1 MTISSRSE
9 EQAQLGSSEGFE
21 DELTGLYADI
31 GQLDI
36 ADPGSGLRGRGD
48 ECGALDRLVAD
59 ARAGHSG
66 VLVLRGEAG
75 AGKSALL
82 EFVVGRAVDCR
93 IARAAGVE
101 SEMELAFAGL
111 HQLCGP
117 MLDHLE
123 RLPGPQRDALGT
135 AFGLSAG
142 GAPDRF
148 LVGLAVLSLLADV
161 AEEQPLVCVVDDA
174 QWLDQASAQ
183 ALAFVAR
190 RLLAEPVA
198 LVFAART
205 GGPEQAPE
213 QGPEQAPEQGP
224 KQGLEGLPELPVRG
238 LSDPDAR
245 AVLEAALR
253 GPLDEAVRDRIV
265 AESRG
270 NPLALLELPR
280 GLTPAELAG
289 GFGLPGVKPLASLIE
304 QGFVRRLEPLP
315 AQTRRLL
322 LTAAAEGAGDVTLLW
337 RAAGRLGIG
346 RDAVA
351 AAQTAGLIESG
362 PRIRFRHPLVR
373 SAAYRSASAGD
384 RRDVHAALAEVTD
397 PVLDPDRRAWHR
409 AHAAAG
415 RDEAVAA
422 ELEQSASRAQARGG
436 LAAAAAFLD
445 RAAALTPEPPRRSA
459 RALAAAQAKHQAGA
473 ADAALGLLA
482 MAEAGPLDE
491 LQRARADLL
500 RGQIAFTSGRGG
512 AAPALLLAAARRL
525 EPLDA
530 ALARDTY
537 LEAFSATMFAGQLA
551 GDVGVREVARAARG
565 VPSSPQ
571 PRNGDQL
578 LDGRA
583 VLFTDGY
590 PAAVPISRRALQ
602 TFCREDVSATDG
614 LRWLWL
620 ATLTAADLWDDE
632 SWHVLSTRHVRI
644 ARQAGAL
651 NDLPLAL
658 NSRVFVHLFAGEL
671 GAAAS
676 LVEELK
682 SVREAT
688 GSNFAPYG
696 ALALAALSGQ
706 AGEVDELIGA
716 RMSEVVPSGDGL
728 WLTVSRWASAVLGNG
743 LGRYEQALAAAR
755 QVCEDPPQ
763 QFGFWVWSLAELV
776 EAGVRCGQAGR
787 ASGALQQLAETARA
801 SGTDWAL
808 GMEARSRAQ
817 LSEGSTAENL
827 YTEAIERLGRTRVRL
842 DFARARLL
850 YGEWL
855 RREGR
860 RVDAREQLRAA
871 HQLLTAMGVEGFAE
885 RARRELAATG
895 ETVHKQRDAEP
906 REELTA
912 QETQIA
918 RLAGDGRTNPE
929 IGAELFIS
937 PRTVEWHL
945 HKVYPKLGISSRRQ
959 LHEALNSA

>member
-1 MTISSRSE
+1 MNETVI
-9 EQAQLGSSEGFE
+9 
-21 DELTGLYADI
+21 YAGI
-31 GQLDI
+31 GRPDI
-36 ADPGSGLRGRGD
+36 ADPGSGLRGRGG
-48 ECGALDRLVAD
+48 ECAALDRLVAD
-59 ARAGHSG
+59 ARAGRSA

-82 EFVVGRAVDCR
+82 EFVVARAPDCR

-117 MLDHLE
+117 MLDHLD
-123 RLPGPQRDALGT
+123 RLPAPQRDALGT
-135 AFGLSAG
+135 AFGLCAG

-183 ALAFVAR
+183 TLAFVAR

-198 LVFAART
+198 LVFAARM
-205 GGPEQAPE
+205 GGPEQRLD
-213 QGPEQAPEQGP
+213 QGLQHGPEHGPGQGL

-238 LSDPDAR
+238 LSDADAR
-245 AVLEAALR
+245 AVLDAALR

-289 GFGLPGVKPLASLIE
+289 GFGLPGVTPLASLLE

-315 AQTRRLL
+315 DQTRRLL

-346 RDAVA
+346 PDA
-351 AAQTAGLIESG
+351 AAAARTAGLIEAG
-362 PRIRFRHPLVR
+362 ARVRFRHPLVR
-373 SAAYRSASAGD
+373 SAAYRSASVRD
-384 RRDVHAALAEVTD
+384 RRDVHAALADVTD

-422 ELEQSASRAQARGG
+422 ELERSASRAQARGG

-445 RAAALTPEPPRRSA
+445 RAAALTPERPRRSA

-482 MAEAGPLDE
+482 IAEAGPLDE
-491 LQRARADLL
+491 LHRARADLL

-530 ALARDTY
+530 ALSRDTY

-565 VPSSPQ
+565 APPSCR
-571 PRNGDQL
+571 PRNGDRL

-590 PAAVPISRRALQ
+590 AAAVPISRRALQ
-602 TFCREDVSATDG
+602 AFCREDIPATDG

-632 SWHVLSTRHVRI
+632 SWHVLATRHVQI

-651 NDLPLAL
+651 TELPLAL
-658 NSRVFVHLFAGEL
+658 ASRVFVHLFAGEL
-671 GAAAS
+671 AAASS
-676 LVEELK
+676 LVEEMK
-682 SVREAT
+682 AVREAT

-706 AGEVDELIGA
+706 ADEVDRLIGA
-716 RMSEVVPSGDGL
+716 RMSEVVPRSDGL
-728 WLTVSRWASAVLGNG
+728 WVTVSRWADAVLGNG

-776 EAGVRCGQAGR
+776 EAAVRCGQSGR
-787 ASGALQQLAETARA
+787 ACGALRQLAETAHA
-801 SGTDWAL
+801 SGTEWAL
-808 GMEARSRAQ
+808 GMEARCRAQ
-817 LSEGSTAENL
+817 LSEGNAADNL
-827 YTEAIERLGRTRVRL
+827 YAEAIERLGRTRVRL
-842 DFARARLL
+842 DLARARLL

-871 HQLLTAMGVEGFAE
+871 HQMLTAMGVEGFAE

-895 ETVHKQRDAEP
+895 ETVPKQHDAEP

-912 QETQIA
+912 QEIQIA

-959 LHEALNSA
+959 LHEALTST

>member
-1 MTISSRSE
+1 MTISSRSD
-9 EQAQLGSSEGFE
+9 EQEQDEQTELGSSEAFE
-21 DELTGLYADI
+21 DALMGIYVDL
-31 GQLDI
+31 GRPDI
-36 ADPGSGLRGRGD
+36 ADPRFGLRGRGG
-48 ECGALDRLVAD
+48 ECRTLDQLVAD
-59 ARAGHSG
+59 ARAGRSA

-82 EFVVGRAVDCR
+82 EFVVTRAPDCR

-111 HQLCGP
+111 HQLCAP
-117 MLDHLE
+117 MLDHLDG
-123 RLPGPQRDALGT
+123 LPGPQRDALGT

-161 AEEQPLVCVVDDA
+161 AEDQPLVCVVDDA
-174 QWLDQASAQ
+174 QWLDQASVQ

-205 GGPEQAPE
+205 GGP
-213 QGPEQAPEQGP
+213 

-238 LSDPDAR
+238 LSDVDAR
-245 AVLEAALR
+245 GLLGAALR
-253 GPLDEAVRDRIV
+253 GPLDEAVQDRIV

-289 GFGLPGVKPLASLIE
+289 GFGLPGTKPLASLIE

-346 RDAVA
+346 PDAA
-351 AAQTAGLIESG
+351 APAQTAGLIEAG
-362 PRIRFRHPLVR
+362 PRVRFRHPLVR
-373 SAAYRSASAGD
+373 SAAYRSASVRD

-445 RAAALTPEPPRRSA
+445 RAAALTPERPRRSA

-500 RGQIAFTSGRGG
+500 RGQIAFSSGRGG
-512 AAPALLLAAARRL
+512 AAPALLLAAAKRL

-530 ALARDTY
+530 TLARDTY
-537 LEAFSATMFAGQLA
+537 LEAFSATMFVGQLA

-565 VPSSPQ
+565 VPPSPQ
-571 PRNGDQL
+571 PRNGDRL

-602 TFCREDVSATDG
+602 AFCCEDVSATDG

-620 ATLTAADLWDDE
+620 ATLTAADLWDDQ
-632 SWHVLSTRHVRI
+632 SWHVLATRHVQI

-651 NDLPLAL
+651 SDLPLAL
-658 NSRVFVHLFAGEL
+658 ASRVFVHLFAGEL
-671 GAAAS
+671 AAAAS
-676 LVEELK
+676 LVEEMK
-682 SVREAT
+682 AVREAT

-706 AGEVDELIGA
+706 GDKVEELIGA
-716 RMSEVVPSGDGL
+716 RMSEVVPRGDGL
-728 WLTVSRWASAVLGNG
+728 WVTVSRWASAVLGNG

-763 QFGFWVWSLAELV
+763 QFGFWEWSLAELV
-776 EAGVRCGQAGR
+776 EAGVRCGQTGR
-787 ASGALQQLAETARA
+787 ASEALQQLAETARA

-817 LSEGSTAENL
+817 LSEGDTAENL
-827 YTEAIERLGRTRVRL
+827 YAEAIERLGRTRVRL
-842 DFARARLL
+842 DLARARLL

-871 HQLLTAMGVEGFAE
+871 HQMLTAMGVEGFAA
-885 RARRELAATG
+885 RARRELAVTG
-895 ETVHKQRDAEP
+895 ETVPKQHYAEP
-906 REELTA
+906 REELTV

-959 LHEALNSA
+959 LHEALSST

>member
-1 MTISSRSE
+1 MTISSRPD
-9 EQAQLGSSEGFE
+9 EQEQDEQTQLGSSEAFE
-21 DELTGLYADI
+21 DALMGIYADL
-31 GQLDI
+31 GRPDI
-36 ADPGSGLRGRGD
+36 ADPRSGLRGRGG
-48 ECGALDRLVAD
+48 ECRTLDQLVAD
-59 ARAGHSG
+59 ARAGRSA

-82 EFVVGRAVDCR
+82 EFVVTRAPDCR

-117 MLDHLE
+117 MLDHLD

-161 AEEQPLVCVVDDA
+161 AEDQPLVCVVDDA

-205 GGPEQAPE
+205 GGP
-213 QGPEQAPEQGP
+213 

-238 LSDPDAR
+238 LSDVDAR
-245 AVLEAALR
+245 GLLGAALR

-289 GFGLPGVKPLASLIE
+289 GFGLPGTKPLASLIE

-346 RDAVA
+346 PEA
-351 AAQTAGLIESG
+351 AAPAQTAGLIEAG

-373 SAAYRSASAGD
+373 SAAYRSASVRD

-415 RDEAVAA
+415 RDETVAA

-445 RAAALTPEPPRRSA
+445 RAAALTPERARRSA

-525 EPLDA
+525 ERLDVT
-530 ALARDTY
+530 LARDTY
-537 LEAFSATMFAGQLA
+537 LEAFSATMFVGQLA

-565 VPSSPQ
+565 VPPPSQ
-571 PRNGDQL
+571 PRNGDRL

-602 TFCREDVSATDG
+602 AFCREDVSATDG

-632 SWHVLSTRHVRI
+632 SWHVLSTRHVQI

-651 NDLPLAL
+651 SDLPLAL
-658 NSRVFVHLFAGEL
+658 ASRVFVHLFAGEL
-671 GAAAS
+671 AAAAS
-676 LVEELK
+676 LVEEMK
-682 SVREAT
+682 AVREAT

-696 ALALAALSGQ
+696 ALALAALSGR
-706 AGEVDELIGA
+706 GDEVDELMGA
-716 RMSEVVPSGDGL
+716 RMSEVVSRGDGL
-728 WLTVSRWASAVLGNG
+728 WVTVSRWASAVLGNG
-743 LGRYEQALAAAR
+743 LGRYEQALTAAR
-755 QVCEDPPQ
+755 QVCENPPQ

-787 ASGALQQLAETARA
+787 ASEALQQLAETARA

-817 LSEGSTAENL
+817 LSEGDTAEKC
-827 YTEAIERLGRTRVRL
+827 YAEAIERLGRTRVRL
-842 DFARARLL
+842 DLARARLL

-895 ETVHKQRDAEP
+895 ETVPKQQDAEP

-959 LHEALNSA
+959 LHDALSST

>member
-1 MTISSRSE
+1 MTISSRSD
-9 EQAQLGSSEGFE
+9 EQEQDEQTELGSSEAFE
-21 DELTGLYADI
+21 DALMGIYVDL
-31 GQLDI
+31 GRPDI
-36 ADPGSGLRGRGD
+36 ADPRFGLRGRGG
-48 ECGALDRLVAD
+48 ECRTLDQLVAD
-59 ARAGHSG
+59 ARAGRSA

-82 EFVVGRAVDCR
+82 EFVVTRAPDCR

-111 HQLCGP
+111 HQLCAP
-117 MLDHLE
+117 MLDHLDG
-123 RLPGPQRDALGT
+123 LPGPQRDALGT

-161 AEEQPLVCVVDDA
+161 AEDQPLVCVVDDA
-174 QWLDQASAQ
+174 QWLDQASVQ

-205 GGPEQAPE
+205 GGP
-213 QGPEQAPEQGP
+213 

-238 LSDPDAR
+238 LSDVDAR
-245 AVLEAALR
+245 GLLGAALR
-253 GPLDEAVRDRIV
+253 GPLDEAVQDRIV

-289 GFGLPGVKPLASLIE
+289 GFGLPGTKPLASLIE

-346 RDAVA
+346 PEA
-351 AAQTAGLIESG
+351 AAPAQTAGLIEAG
-362 PRIRFRHPLVR
+362 PRVRFRHPLVR
-373 SAAYRSASAGD
+373 SAAYRSASVQD

-445 RAAALTPEPPRRSA
+445 RAAALTPERARRSA

-482 MAEAGPLDE
+482 LAEAGPLDE

-512 AAPALLLAAARRL
+512 AAPTLLLAAARRL
-525 EPLDA
+525 EPLDVT
-530 ALARDTY
+530 LARDTY
-537 LEAFSATMFAGQLA
+537 LEAFSATMFVGQLA

-565 VPSSPQ
+565 VPPPPQ
-571 PRNGDQL
+571 PRNGDRL

-602 TFCREDVSATDG
+602 AFCREDVSATDG

-632 SWHVLSTRHVRI
+632 SWHVLSTRHVEI

-651 NDLPLAL
+651 SDLPLAL
-658 NSRVFVHLFAGEL
+658 ASRVFVHLFAGEL
-671 GAAAS
+671 AAAAS
-676 LVEELK
+676 LVEEMK
-682 SVREAT
+682 AVREAT

-706 AGEVDELIGA
+706 RDEVDELIGA
-716 RMSEVVPSGDGL
+716 RVSEVVPRGDGL
-728 WLTVSRWASAVLGNG
+728 WVTVSRWASAVLGNG

-787 ASGALQQLAETARA
+787 ACEALQQLAETARA

-817 LSEGSTAENL
+817 LSEGDAAENL

-842 DFARARLL
+842 DLARARLL

-855 RREGR
+855 RRAGR

-871 HQLLTAMGVEGFAE
+871 HQMLTAMGVEGFAE

-895 ETVHKQRDAEP
+895 ETVPKQQDAEP

-959 LHEALNSA
+959 LHEALTST